1 MHAWLCNP
9 YRFIFLPAA
18 MLPVLSTVMKQ
29 SRHPNWLSHMQFQ
42 RHNSSPKSKSK
53 DVSMGVRRECKSV
66 LIILS
71 SWLWLTNKY
80 LTYTARLQNL
90 LARLVI
96 KWCLCNMK
104 EAAQVINQNV
114 DNSVCKDTPNAYSW
128 LLTHSHW
135 NESQSREK
143 LNHRSCAW
151 YADFG
156 QSHRDVARVKCWV
169 THMLI
174 CWYTKVCNEQE

>member
-1 MHAWLCNP
+1 
-9 YRFIFLPAA
+9 
-18 MLPVLSTVMKQ
+18 MLPVLFIVMKQ
-29 SRHPNWLSHMQFQ
+29 SRHPNWLSHMQYQ

-53 DVSMGVRRECKSV
+53 EWAMWVWGCGVSVSHFSSYFLHDYGL
-66 LIILS
+66 LIIII
-71 SWLWLTNKY
+71 NY
-80 LTYTARLQNL
+80 NLTYTVRLQNL

-96 KWCLCNMK
+96 KWCLCTMK

-114 DNSVCKDTPNAYSW
+114 DNSVWKDIPNAYSW

-135 NESQSREK
+135 IESQSREK
-143 LNHRSCAW
+143 LNHRSCAR

-156 QSHRDVARVKCWV
+156 QSHGDVARVKCWV